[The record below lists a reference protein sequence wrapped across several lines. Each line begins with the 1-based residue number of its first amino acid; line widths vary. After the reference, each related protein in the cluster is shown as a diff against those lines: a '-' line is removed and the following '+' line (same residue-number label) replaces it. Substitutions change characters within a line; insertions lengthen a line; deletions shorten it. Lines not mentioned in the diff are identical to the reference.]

1 MSIEEDDVYYPLISG
16 LSLADLFQ
24 IGLLLVETY
33 ALAESNSSNSQK
45 TWFFCVFKGY
55 MPQC

>member
-45 TWFFCVFKGY
+45 TWLFLCF
-55 MPQC
+55 